1 MDEATDRGAG
11 RTARS
16 RFAPLP
22 LTRLLT
28 AFRDAIWV
36 IPLVCVLA
44 AIALSFAT
52 LAIDRAG
59 DFDVL
64 PHSVTGTAA
73 GAQTLL
79 DDFAQSLITLG
90 TLVLSLTLVAVQ
102 LAMGQFSPRIVR
114 AILNDRKSQLA
125 MGVFGGSFVFMILT
139 LRQVHDSPDG
149 PGQVPGVSIVFA
161 YVLMLVSVA
170 ALFLYVQHAGQSL
183 RAGGL
188 IGLVGDHARSQLD
201 RRYPDVSTEVEERQ
215 HGNLILS
222 TSAGAVYYISE
233 DRLVG
238 HAADAG
244 CVLELVPAMG
254 DFVGIGTP
262 LFRIHGDPSRL
273 VASKLAACVRLG
285 VERTHTDD
293 PAFAFSKLVDIAERS
308 ISSDDPGT
316 AVQAIDRLHDCL
328 RVIAPRTI
336 PSGRYY
342 DQSDELRLMVK
353 ELSWDGYVRLSFD
366 EIRLVGS
373 SSPRVTRRLVA
384 ALEDLKVVAPPDR
397 RAALDRQLALLG
409 KAVSRAYDDD
419 ADVKAALIPDA
430 QGIGSGSD
438 VLHEASPADL
448 ASYESIDEGD

>member
-1 MDEATDRGAG
+1 MP
-11 RTARS
+11 S
-16 RFAPLP
+16 S
-22 LTRLLT
+22 RLLNVL
-28 AFRDAIWV
+28 RDGLWV
-36 IPLVCVLA
+36 IPLACVLA

-59 DFDVL
+59 DFEVL
-64 PHSVTGTAA
+64 PYSMTGTAA

-125 MGVFGGSFVFMILT
+125 MGVFGGSFVFMVLT
-139 LRQVHDSPDG
+139 MRQVHDSPDG
-149 PGQVPGVSIVFA
+149 PGQVPGVSILVA
-161 YVLMLVSVA
+161 YLLMLISVG

-201 RRYPDVSTEVEERQ
+201 RRYPGVSSEIDERES
-215 HGNLILS
+215 GNLILS
-222 TSAGAVYYISE
+222 TRAGAVYDIGE

-238 HAADAG
+238 YAADAG

-273 VASKLAACVRLG
+273 VASKLAACVSLG
-285 VERTHTDD
+285 VERTHTND

-308 ISSDDPGT
+308 IASDDPGT
-316 AVQAIDRLHDCL
+316 AVQAIDSLHDSL
-328 RVIAPRTI
+328 RLIAPRTI
-336 PSGRYY
+336 PSGRHY
-342 DQSDELRLMVK
+342 DQSDKLRLMVK

-373 SSPRVTRRLVA
+373 NSPRVTRRLVA
-384 ALEDLKVVAPPDR
+384 ALEDLKGVALPDR
-397 RAALDRQLALLG
+397 RAAVDRQLALLG
-409 KAVSRAYDDD
+409 EAVSRAYDDD
-419 ADVKAALIPDA
+419 ADARAALVPDA

-438 VLHEASPADL
+438 VLLAGSPADL
-448 ASYESIDEGD
+448 ANYESID